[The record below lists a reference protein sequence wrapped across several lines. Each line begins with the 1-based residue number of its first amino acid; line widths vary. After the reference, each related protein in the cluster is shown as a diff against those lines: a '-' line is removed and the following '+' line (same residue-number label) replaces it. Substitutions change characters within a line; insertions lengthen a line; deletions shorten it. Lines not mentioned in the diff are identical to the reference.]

1 MRLTRAEFHELAER
15 AFADLPPALKG
26 LLRNLEIATMAR
38 PGREAGKWQGS
49 TKLLGL
55 YKGLTR
61 SDMGPGAGAHLPA
74 RIILYQRNLEAV
86 YPTMAELERGV
97 RDTLRHE
104 LGHHLGMTDADLRR
118 LGY

>member
-1 MRLTRAEFHELAER
+1 MKLSRAEFHELAER
-15 AFADLPPALKG
+15 EFSALPDGLKR

-38 PGREAGKWQGS
+38 PGREAGKWEGS

-55 YKGLTR
+55 YKGLLR
-61 SDMGPGAGAHLPA
+61 ADMGPEAGAHLPA
-74 RIILYQRNLEAV
+74 RIILYQRNLEANCA
-86 YPTMAELERGV
+86 TMAELERGV

-104 LGHHLGMTDADLRR
+104 LGHHLGMDDAALRR